1 MEFTGRL
8 TANAK
13 VSTVKGD
20 KEVVNF
26 SVAINDRYKPKD
38 SNETKE
44 FVTYI
49 NVGWWMGTGVAKLLT
64 KGTIVTVSGRLYAN
78 AYNDMQGEAKASLQ
92 CHADRIKVQQ
102 SVKQEAVPVAVA
114 PSAEEITEPLADLPF

>member
-26 SVAINDRYKPKD
+26 SVAINDRYRPKD

-64 KGTIVTVSGRLYAN
+64 KGTLVSVSGRLYAN
-78 AYNDMQGEAKASLQ
+78 AYTDMQGDAKASLQ
-92 CHADRIKVQQ
+92 CQADKIKVHQ
-102 SVKQEAVPVAVA
+102 SVKQEAVPAT
-114 PSAEEITEPLADLPF
+114 SAEEITEPLADLPF